1 MSDDERF
8 ISPSADA
15 YQERQAA
22 ARLDSLDGARI
33 GMVDSMLNPS
43 ALWGQGML
51 DGVENAIRERH
62 PDAAFERVDRSP
74 FAGGLGPDQWAE
86 AMKAKYAA
94 LVVAIGD

>member
-43 ALWGQGML
+43 ALWGQGCSTASRTRS
-51 DGVENAIRERH
+51 GSAILMR
-62 PDAAFERVDRSP
+62 RSSVSIARP
-74 FAGGLGPDQWAE
+74 LPAGSGRTSGPRP
-86 AMKAKYAA
+86 
-94 LVVAIGD
+94 